1 LFVVVQM
8 LVWGFGF
15 GSGKREGQHDDT
27 WEWRYWVVVGGRKVG
42 ARHWLV
48 AARCWWCCG

>member
-1 LFVVVQM
+1 
-8 LVWGFGF
+8 
-15 GSGKREGQHDDT
+15 
-27 WEWRYWVVVGGRKVG
+27 VVVGGRKVG